1 MAPRDRIAP
10 ALDAV
15 LEGLKLARREL
26 AGSESDPP
34 RRRWVAV
41 GLVSALQAGL
51 VAALSG
57 YESAEE
63 EDIADPSQPD
73 RVAPVTLLLRRA
85 RSAGCLNP
93 PERLELS
100 GRELKDI
107 EAVIAARN
115 DALHGLGDAAE
126 APVYEAFHSILQVLL
141 QICVTAPAFPVAGHG
156 VMLALI
162 RDEISALDRA
172 LRPAG

>member
-57 YESAEE
+57 YESAGEG
-63 EDIADPSQPD
+63 DIADPSQPD
-73 RVAPVTLLLRRA
+73 RVA
-85 RSAGCLNP
+85 
-93 PERLELS
+93 
-100 GRELKDI
+100 
-107 EAVIAARN
+107 
-115 DALHGLGDAAE
+115 
-126 APVYEAFHSILQVLL
+126 
-141 QICVTAPAFPVAGHG
+141 
-156 VMLALI
+156 
-162 RDEISALDRA
+162 
-172 LRPAG
+172 